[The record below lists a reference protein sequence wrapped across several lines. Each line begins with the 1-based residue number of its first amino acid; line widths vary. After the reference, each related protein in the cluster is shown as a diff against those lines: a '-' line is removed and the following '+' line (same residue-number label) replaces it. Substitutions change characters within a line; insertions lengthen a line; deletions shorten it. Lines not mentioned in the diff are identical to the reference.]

1 MVWGRWK
8 RRATQAEIP
17 SRRPGLIRTAPIGLG
32 LRDDMPWLLE
42 ETPAD
47 ETALA
52 ITARDILGFLRWRG
66 ASFFPEITAGT
77 RHLPSEVEEGLWQ
90 LVAAGLVTADSFAA
104 LRSLAS
110 GETKRQEH
118 PRRRRQ
124 PRRTREGRWS
134 LLESAGAIPSNRVE
148 FWAQQY
154 LRRYGIFCREL
165 LLRESSAPPWRDL
178 LRVLRRSEARG
189 ELRGGR
195 FIAGLN
201 GEQFALPEAVAALRA
216 LRRQQPRG
224 QYSRISAC
232 DPLNLA
238 GILTPGPRIPAV
250 FGNRVIYRDG
260 VPVAAIENGE
270 TRILSQVEAEE
281 RPLLNRL
288 LDARPLNSLSL

>member
-1 MVWGRWK
+1 
-8 RRATQAEIP
+8 
-17 SRRPGLIRTAPIGLG
+17 LG
-32 LRDDMPWLLE
+32 LRDDMPWLLD

-47 ETALA
+47 ETALSVA
-52 ITARDILGFLRWRG
+52 ARDILQFLRARG

-110 GETKRQEH
+110 GETKRAEH

-134 LLESAGAIPSNRVE
+134 LLEHLGPVPGNRVE

-154 LRRYGIFCREL
+154 IRRYGIFCREL
-165 LLRESSAPPWRDL
+165 LIRESSAPPWREL

-201 GEQFALPEAVAALRA
+201 GEQFALPEAVEALRA
-216 LRRQQPRG
+216 LRRKESRG
-224 QYSRISAC
+224 RYVRVSAC

-250 FGNRVIYRDG
+250 YGNRVIYRDG
-260 VPVAAIENGE
+260 VPVAAVENGQ
-270 TRILSQVEAEE
+270 TRILSQIEPSEQ
-281 RPLLNRL
+281 RLLNRL
-288 LDARPLNSLSL
+288 LDVRPLESLTQ